1 MPHVFIIL
9 LIIMLFVVIL
19 SYLVPSGSYERVVDE
34 AGISVIDPD
43 TFRYVENENPIS
55 FMDYFEAIYNGFVSG
70 ATIMGTLFIS
80 SGVIY
85 LLEVS
90 GAFGAGISAILKKTK
105 GKNSPWSA
113 FSIPS
118 LWCSAFWATGGR
130 LPLLSPGGHH
140 RLRFGI

>member
-1 MPHVFIIL
+1 MKPNEKKARGFHMPHVFIIL

-70 ATIMGTLFIS
+70 ATIKRIYR
-80 SGVIY
+80 SGY
-85 LLEVS
+85 EY
-90 GAFGAGISAILKKTK
+90 FK
-105 GKNSPWSA
+105 
-113 FSIPS
+113 
-118 LWCSAFWATGGR
+118 
-130 LPLLSPGGHH
+130 
-140 RLRFGI
+140 